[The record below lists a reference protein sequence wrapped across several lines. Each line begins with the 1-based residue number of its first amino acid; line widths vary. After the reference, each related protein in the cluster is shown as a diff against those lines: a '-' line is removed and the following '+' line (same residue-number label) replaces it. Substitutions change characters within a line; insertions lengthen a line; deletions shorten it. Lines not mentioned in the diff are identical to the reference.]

1 MARCIDGYIDN
12 SECGGNWYEDCEPEF
27 VCTQYAE
34 FPIWDKLVR
43 AVEDSA
49 VSNGY
54 DGEVAGEWI
63 REAMS
68 DWDELNKRQMQ
79 EEA

>member
-1 MARCIDGYIDN
+1 M
-12 SECGGNWYEDCEPEF
+12 
-27 VCTQYAE
+27 
-34 FPIWDKLVR
+34 WDKLVR

-68 DWDELNKRQMQ
+68 DWDELNKTQMQ